1 MELDE
6 VRRFVLATI
15 LKAKRAETDPDAI
28 GDDVPLGGDG
38 LDLNSLA
45 FLQTFVAV
53 EQRYGFTFDD
63 MLVANGAFVTVG
75 DLVAFVGDQ
84 VRAHAAPG
92 GRAH

>member
-6 VRRFVLATI
+6 VRHFVLAII
-15 LKAKRAETDPDAI
+15 LKAKRAEDDPDSI
-28 GDDVPLGGDG
+28 GDDMPLGGDG

-53 EQRYGFTFDD
+53 EQHYGFTFDD
-63 MLVANGAFVTVG
+63 MLVANSEFVTVG
-75 DLVAFVGDQ
+75 DLVAFVRKE
-84 VRAHAAPG
+84 VHAHAAPG